1 MSSRLLSRRFVRV
14 TLANFFFFLNF
25 ASFFLLPLHIK
36 ALGGSEA
43 MVGAV
48 MGCSGLAALLVLPII
63 GVAIDR
69 FGRRRFLIGGATSM
83 TLAAVGYA
91 FVDHVGPALFGL
103 RLLQGLS
110 FAAAFTGATTLAAE
124 IAPRDRRAQA
134 LGVFGLSTIL
144 THAIAPGLGEEIIQ
158 RGGFHALF
166 LTAAACSAVSVLLAS
181 GLPAGRVAH
190 VGPVE
195 DHTRWRVSRLQW
207 VLIAT
212 MTLAG
217 MGFGTVMTFIPTF
230 VHGEGLGR
238 VGFFFGAYTS
248 AAILTRVVG
257 AGLSDSLGRRTVILP
272 TLIALSAS
280 ILALAFVH
288 GLLALVC
295 TGFLFG
301 SAQGVSYP
309 TLHAFVVDLTADAH
323 LGRVQALFNG
333 AFNLGVTSS
342 AFIFGMVV
350 EHAGHRAAF
359 ECAALTPVLAWLLLY
374 RFGRPRSGNVA
385 AHPLAAVR

>member
-1 MSSRLLSRRFVRV
+1 MTRRLLSGPFIRV
-14 TLANFFFFLNF
+14 TFANFFFFLNF

-48 MGCSGLAALLVLPII
+48 MGTAGLAALSVLPAV
-63 GVAIDR
+63 GFAVDR
-69 FGRRRFLIGGATSM
+69 FGRRRFLIAGAAAM
-83 TLAAVGYA
+83 TVAALSYLL
-91 FVDHVGPALFGL
+91 VDQVGPALFAL
-103 RLLQGLS
+103 RGLQGVS
-110 FAAAFTGATTLAAE
+110 FAAAFTGATTLAADL
-124 IAPRDRRAQA
+124 APRERRAQA

-144 THAIAPGLGEEIIQ
+144 THAIAPGLGEEITR

-166 LTAAACSAVSVLLAS
+166 VVAAACSAVSGVLAS
-181 GLPAGRVAH
+181 GLPASRVTHAIDSAPH
-190 VGPVE
+190 A
-195 DHTRWRVSRLQW
+195 RWHIGRLQW

-212 MTLAG
+212 MTLSG

-230 VHGEGLGR
+230 VRSENLGR

-248 AAILTRVVG
+248 AAILTRVIG
-257 AGLSDSLGRRTVILP
+257 AGLSDSLGRRRVILP
-272 TLIALSAS
+272 TLLALSAS
-280 ILALAFVH
+280 IMALSFVH
-288 GLLALVC
+288 GVVALVC

-309 TLHAFVVDLTADAH
+309 TLHAFVVDLTADVH
-323 LGRVQALFNG
+323 LGRAQALFNG

-342 AFIFGMVV
+342 AFLFGLVA

-359 ECAALTPVLAWLLLY
+359 ACASVAPVLAWALLY
-374 RFGRPRSGNVA
+374 RCGVQNDERHVPNTISRTD
-385 AHPLAAVR
+385 